1 MVGSRTQSDAEELN
15 VRDIRRF
22 LSQDALTAIWLEQL
36 TEAEPDFDVVLPSV
50 EDLPSVLLELAVP
63 HEDISELVAIAP
75 TLAQTP
81 DIWWLLRQCSR
92 SLERAM
98 GEIDAPPTF
107 PILRENTGALRR
119 YFYVFVFLTLLS
131 QVRAFHQARDIPED
145 VSRLTLTDLGRNM
158 AVHRR
163 RHGIGGFEHAP
174 WLMLHFRGAIYQL
187 GRLQFERT
195 RLGNRTGNSITAAG
209 LPYGP
214 GDPTLSVHVPD
225 YCGPLTPKACD
236 ESFARAA
243 EFFARHFPQETY
255 DLAVCHSWLLD
266 EQLAEYL
273 PGDSNIIRFQRRFH
287 AAYQPDAADEQIMRF
302 VLGRTTMSPDGVSP
316 GTALERAIVDH
327 LAAGRHWRGG
337 AGWLQLQSAPASE
350 NERQAAPVVP

>member
-1 MVGSRTQSDAEELN
+1 M
-15 VRDIRRF
+15 RDIRRF

-36 TEAEPDFDVVLPSV
+36 TEAEPDFDVVLPSA
-50 EDLPSVLLELAVP
+50 EELPSVLLELAVP
-63 HEDISELVAIAP
+63 HEDIGELVATLP
-75 TLAQTP
+75 TLTQAP
-81 DIWWLLRQCSR
+81 EIWWLLRQCSR
-92 SLERAM
+92 SLEWAM
-98 GEIDAPPTF
+98 GAIDGPPTF

-119 YFYVFVFLTLLS
+119 YFYVFVFLALLA
-131 QVRAFHQARDIPED
+131 QVREFHRARGIPED
-145 VSRLTLTDLGRNM
+145 VSRLTLTDLGRSM

-187 GRLQFERT
+187 GRLQFERD
-195 RLGNRTGNSITAAG
+195 RLGNRTGNSIIEAG

-225 YCGPLTPKACD
+225 YSGPLTPKACD

-243 EFFARHFPQETY
+243 QFFARHFPQETY
-255 DLAVCHSWLLD
+255 DIAVCHSWLLD

-273 PGDSNIIRFQRRFH
+273 PGDSNIIRFQRRFQ
-287 AAYQPDAADEQIMRF
+287 AAHRPDAVDEQIMRF
-302 VLGRTTMSPDGVSP
+302 VFGRTTVSLDEISPK
-316 GTALERAIVDH
+316 TALERAIVDH

-337 AGWLQLQSAPASE
+337 AGWLRLESAPASE
-350 NERQAAPVVP
+350 DGQQVRTIGSTI